1 MEDASVQK
9 KLRWRSLAAAFGGW
23 SLYAMDW
30 MALAIL
36 MPLIKVAF
44 NLSMSQAGLL
54 FTATIAGA
62 AIGGFIGGVL
72 ADYYGRVRILMF
84 TIIFYAIFTGLCGL
98 AQSYEQL
105 LAFRAITGLGLG
117 AEWGI
122 GAALVS
128 EYWPE
133 ARRAKAT
140 SLVHTGFPIGYG
152 FAALLSIFI
161 VPAFGWR
168 GMFFVGAVPAVFA
181 LWVRWALPE
190 PEEWKVVRDA
200 RLKAKA
206 NPDNKPKFT
215 MAILF
220 TPQYLRTTV
229 FACLFMGFALMAY
242 WGAVAWIPTFLAK
255 ERGLSLVRSGGYLVL
270 LNAGAVAGI
279 LFFGWLADI
288 KGRRIACI
296 AGMGSAFFTT
306 IIYVFI
312 KDPIVLLIFGPV
324 FGFTS
329 TGCFGIF
336 AAYLSEL
343 FPAEARASGTS
354 LAYSGVGRIMAL
366 GAPYFL
372 GLMADHMG
380 LTAGLAVNA
389 IYYLLA
395 VGAVYCLPE
404 TAKFI
409 KANAVPVV
417 GK

>member
-1 MEDASVQK
+1 V
-9 KLRWRSLAAAFGGW
+9 
-23 SLYAMDW
+23 
-30 MALAIL
+30 
-36 MPLIKVAF
+36 
-44 NLSMSQAGLL
+44 
-54 FTATIAGA
+54 
-62 AIGGFIGGVL
+62 GGVL
-72 ADYYGRVRILMF
+72 ADYYGRVRILTV

-105 LAFRAITGLGLG
+105 LAFRTITGLGLG

-128 EYWPE
+128 EYWPAE
-133 ARRAKAT
+133 RRAKAT
-140 SLVHTGFPIGYG
+140 SLVHTGWPIGYG
-152 FAALLSIFI
+152 ISALLSILI

-168 GMFFVGAVPAVFA
+168 ALFFVGAVPALFA

-190 PEEWKVVRDA
+190 PLEWQNVRDA
-200 RLKAKA
+200 RRKAKENA
-206 NPDNKPKFT
+206 ATKPQFSL
-215 MAILF
+215 AILF
-220 TPQYLRTTV
+220 TRQYLRTTV

-242 WGAVAWIPTFLAK
+242 WGAVAWIPTFLAT
-255 ERGLSLVRSGGYLVL
+255 ERGLSVVRSGGYLVL

-288 KGRRIACI
+288 KGRRLACI
-296 AGMGSAFFTT
+296 AGMGSAFFAT

-312 KDPIVLLIFGPV
+312 KDPTVLLFFGPV

-343 FPAEARASGTS
+343 FPPEARASGTS
-354 LAYSGVGRIMAL
+354 LAYSGVARVMAL
-366 GAPYFL
+366 LAPYLL
-372 GLMADHMG
+372 GLLAEKMG
-380 LTAGLAVNA
+380 LAAGLALNA
-389 IYYLLA
+389 GYYLLA
-395 VGAVYCLPE
+395 VVAVVCLPE

-409 KANAVPVV
+409 KTNAVPVA